1 MKSRTK
7 FQVEKQL
14 VNNKSLKKLFRMGQL
29 FERKCEA
36 KEFTLCLDVQN
47 QNHSVKHLL
56 VKRLA
61 SSTIE
66 TSH

>member
-36 KEFTLCLDVQN
+36 KEFTLDVQN
-47 QNHSVKHLL
+47 PV
-56 VKRLA
+56 A
-61 SSTIE
+61 
-66 TSH
+66 